1 MVQLGYCGRLTV
13 AQAVKIPYK
22 PRPLQAEMHNS
33 LKRWNVL
40 VMHRRF
46 GKTVW
51 AVNELIKKALTCEL
65 PRPRVAFVAPTFTQ
79 AKRIAWDYVKF
90 YAGVIP
96 GVSFNET
103 ELRVDFPNGGR
114 LMLLSAENP
123 DSLRGIY
130 LDMCAFDEFGMQNP
144 RVWGEVVRPALS
156 DREGAAIFLGTPA
169 GHNHFYD
176 LFETAKDQAEE
187 GNDQWYYKIVRASE
201 SGLVK
206 DEELEA
212 ARTQMTPEQYEQ
224 EYECSFTAAIIGAY
238 YGKLLD
244 AADDD
249 GRITRVPYD
258 PMYPVHTAWDLGIN
272 DSTAIWFAQIFRG
285 GAVNVID
292 YYESSGVGLQH
303 YADILN
309 KKEYIYG
316 DHLAPHD
323 IQVRE
328 LGSGK
333 SRLETAY
340 TLGIKFRVI
349 PKMKVADGINAARML
364 IPKCHFDK
372 DKCGEGVGYLKQY
385 RQEFDERRK
394 VFRDHPL
401 HDFTSHAADAFR
413 YLAVG
418 LENRSN
424 FTKPPQ
430 QVAQME
436 YNPFT
441 L

>member
-1 MVQLGYCGRLTV
+1 MD
-13 AQAVKIPYK
+13 VKIPYK
-22 PRPLQAEMHNS
+22 PRDLQAEMHKS
-33 LKRWNVL
+33 IRRWNVL

-46 GKTVW
+46 GKTVF
-51 AVNELIKKALTCEL
+51 AVNHLIKHALTCQL
-65 PRPRVAFVAPTFTQ
+65 PRPRVAFIAPTFTQ
-79 AKRIAWDYVKF
+79 AKRIAWDYVEY
-90 YAGVIP
+90 YASVIP

-123 DSLRGIY
+123 DALRGIY
-130 LDMCAFDEFGMQNP
+130 LDMAIFDEFGMQNP

-169 GHNHFYD
+169 GHNHFFD
-176 LFETAKDQAEE
+176 LLEQARAETEN
-187 GNDQWYYKIVRASE
+187 GSDQWYWKIVKASE

-206 DEELEA
+206 EAELDA
-212 ARTQMTPEQYEQ
+212 ARAQMTPEQYEQ

-238 YGKLLD
+238 YGKLM
-244 AADDD
+244 AEADEE

-258 PMYPVHTAWDLGIN
+258 PAYPVHTAWDLGVN
-272 DSTAIWFAQIFRG
+272 DSTAIWFAQVFRG

-292 YYESSGVGLQH
+292 YYENGGVGLDH
-303 YADILN
+303 YADVLN
-309 KKEYIYG
+309 RKDYTYG

-323 IQVRE
+323 IEVRE

-333 SRLETAY
+333 SRLETAA
-340 TLGIKFRVI
+340 TLGLRFKVV

-364 IPKCHFDK
+364 LPKCYFDR
-372 DKCGEGVGYLKQY
+372 DKCVTGVEMLRQY
-385 RQEFDERRK
+385 RQEWDERRK
-394 VFRDHPL
+394 MFRDHPR

-413 YLAVG
+413 YLATG
-418 LENRSN
+418 LESRQRV
-424 FTKPPQ
+424 TRPPQ
-430 QVAQME
+430 DVAQMD
-436 YNPFT
+436 YNPFS

>member
-1 MVQLGYCGRLTV
+1 ME
-13 AQAVKIPYK
+13 VKIPYK
-22 PRPLQAEMHNS
+22 PRPIQADMHKE

-51 AVNELIKKALTCEL
+51 AVNHMIKRVLTNPL
-65 PRPRVAFVAPTFTQ
+65 PRPRVALVAPTFTQ

-96 GVSFNET
+96 GVTFNET
-103 ELRVDFPNGGR
+103 ELRADFPNGGR
-114 LMLLSAENP
+114 ITLLSAENP
-123 DSLRGIY
+123 DALRGIY
-130 LDMCAFDEFGMQNP
+130 LDDCFFDEYGMQNP

-156 DREGAAIFLGTPA
+156 DRQGSATFLGTPA
-169 GHNHFYD
+169 GHNHFWD
-176 LFETAKDQAEE
+176 MLEAAKNQLSE
-187 GNDQWYYKIVRASE
+187 GSDDWYYRICKASE
-201 SGLVK
+201 TSIVK
-206 DEELEA
+206 DEELKA
-212 ARTQMTPEQYEQ
+212 AKASMTEEQYEQ
-224 EYECSFTAAIIGAY
+224 EFECSFTAAIIGAY
-238 YGKLLD
+238 YGKLLSD
-244 AADDD
+244 LDD
-249 GRITRVPYD
+249 GGKITRVPYD
-258 PMYPVHTAWDLGIN
+258 PAYPVHTAWDLGIN

-292 YYESSGVGLQH
+292 YYESSGVGLDH
-303 YADILN
+303 YADILRQ
-309 KKEYIYG
+309 KDYTYG

-323 IQVRE
+323 IEVRE

-340 TLGIKFRVI
+340 TLGIKFRVV

-364 IPKCHFDK
+364 IPKCYFDR
-372 DKCGEGVGYLKQY
+372 DNTAEGLECLRQY
-385 RQEFDERRK
+385 RQDWDEKRK
-394 VFRDHPL
+394 SFRDTPR

-418 LENRSN
+418 LQNREAMHR
-424 FTKPPQ
+424 PPQ
-430 QVAQME
+430 QVAMND
-436 YNPFT
+436 YNPFA

>member
-1 MVQLGYCGRLTV
+1 M
-13 AQAVKIPYK
+13 ANIKIPYK
-22 PRPLQAEMHNS
+22 PRDLQAEMHNGI
-33 LKRWNVL
+33 KRWNVL

-46 GKTVW
+46 GKTVF
-51 AVNELIKKALTCEL
+51 AVNHLIKHALTCPL

-79 AKRIAWDYVKF
+79 AKRIAWDYVK
-90 YAGVIP
+90 YYTSVIP
-96 GVSFNET
+96 GAKFNET

-123 DSLRGIY
+123 DALRGIY
-130 LDMCAFDEFGMQNP
+130 LDMAVFDEFGMQNP

-169 GHNHFYD
+169 GHNHFFD
-176 LFETAKDQAEE
+176 LLEQARSETDN
-187 GNDQWYYKIVRASE
+187 GSDQWYWKIVKASE
-201 SGLVK
+201 SKLVK
-206 DEELEA
+206 ETELDA
-212 ARTQMTPEQYEQ
+212 ARAQMTPEQYEQ

-238 YGKLLD
+238 YGKLM
-244 AADDD
+244 AEADEDN
-249 GRITRVPYD
+249 RITRVPYD
-258 PMYPVHTAWDLGIN
+258 PAYPVHTAWDLGVN

-292 YYESSGVGLQH
+292 YYENGGVGLDH
-303 YADILN
+303 YADVIN
-309 KKEYIYG
+309 RKDYNYG

-323 IQVRE
+323 IEVRE

-333 SRLETAY
+333 SRLETAAS
-340 TLGIKFRVI
+340 LGLRFKVI

-364 IPKCHFDK
+364 LPKCYFDR
-372 DKCGEGVGYLKQY
+372 DKCITGVEMLRQY
-385 RQEFDERRK
+385 RQEWDERRK
-394 VFRDHPL
+394 MFRDHPR

-413 YLAVG
+413 YLAIG
-418 LENRSN
+418 LENRQR
-424 FTKPPQ
+424 FVKPPQ

>member
-1 MVQLGYCGRLTV
+1 MN
-13 AQAVKIPYK
+13 VKIPYK
-22 PRPLQAEMHNS
+22 PRALQAEMHSS

-46 GKTVW
+46 GKTVF
-51 AVNELIKKALTCEL
+51 AVNHLIKHALTCEL
-65 PRPRVAFVAPTFTQ
+65 PRPRVAFIAPTFTQ
-79 AKRIAWDYVKF
+79 AKRIAWDYVKY
-90 YAGVIP
+90 YASVIP

-114 LMLLSAENP
+114 VMLLSAENP
-123 DSLRGIY
+123 DALRGIY
-130 LDMCAFDEFGMQNP
+130 LDMAIFDEFGMQNP

-169 GHNHFYD
+169 GHNHFFD
-176 LFETAKDQAEE
+176 LLEQARSETDN
-187 GNDQWYYKIVRASE
+187 GSDQWYWKIVKASE
-201 SGLVK
+201 SELVK
-206 DEELEA
+206 EAELEA
-212 ARTQMTPEQYEQ
+212 ARVQMTPEQYEQ

-238 YGKLLD
+238 YGKLL
-244 AADDD
+244 AEADEDN
-249 GRITRVPYD
+249 RITRVPYD
-258 PMYPVHTAWDLGIN
+258 PAYPVHTAWDLGVN

-292 YYESSGVGLQH
+292 YYENGGVGLDH
-303 YADILN
+303 YADVIN
-309 KKEYIYG
+309 KKDYTYG

-323 IQVRE
+323 IEVRE

-333 SRLETAY
+333 SRLETAAS
-340 TLGIKFRVI
+340 LGLRFKVI

-364 IPKCHFDK
+364 LPKCYFDR
-372 DKCGEGVGYLKQY
+372 DRCVTGVEMLRQY
-385 RQEFDERRK
+385 RQEWDERRK
-394 VFRDHPL
+394 MFRDHPR

-418 LENRSN
+418 LENRQR
-424 FTKPPQ
+424 FVKPPQ

>member
-1 MVQLGYCGRLTV
+1 MD
-13 AQAVKIPYK
+13 VKIPYK
-22 PRPLQAEMHNS
+22 PRDLQAEMHKS
-33 LKRWNVL
+33 IRRWNVL

-46 GKTVW
+46 GKTVF
-51 AVNELIKKALTCEL
+51 AVNHLIKHALTCQL
-65 PRPRVAFVAPTFTQ
+65 PRPRVAFIAPTFTQ
-79 AKRIAWDYVKF
+79 AKRIAWDYVKY
-90 YAGVIP
+90 YASVIP

-123 DSLRGIY
+123 DALRGIY
-130 LDMCAFDEFGMQNP
+130 LDMAIFDEFGMQNP

-169 GHNHFYD
+169 GHNHFFD
-176 LFETAKDQAEE
+176 LLEQARAETEN
-187 GNDQWYYKIVRASE
+187 GSDQWYWKIVKASE

-206 DEELEA
+206 EAELDA
-212 ARTQMTPEQYEQ
+212 ARAQMTPEQYEQ

-238 YGKLLD
+238 YGKLM
-244 AADDD
+244 AEADEE

-258 PMYPVHTAWDLGIN
+258 PAYPVHTAWDLGVN
-272 DSTAIWFAQIFRG
+272 DSTAIWFAQVFRG

-292 YYESSGVGLQH
+292 YYENGGVGLDH
-303 YADILN
+303 YADVLN
-309 KKEYIYG
+309 RKDYTYG

-323 IQVRE
+323 IEVRE

-333 SRLETAY
+333 SRLETAA
-340 TLGIKFRVI
+340 TLGLRFKVV

-364 IPKCHFDK
+364 LPKCYFDR
-372 DKCGEGVGYLKQY
+372 DKCVTGVEMLRQY
-385 RQEFDERRK
+385 RQEWDERRK
-394 VFRDHPL
+394 MFRDHPR

-413 YLAVG
+413 YLATG
-418 LENRSN
+418 LESRQRV
-424 FTKPPQ
+424 TRPPQ
-430 QVAQME
+430 DVAQMD
-436 YNPFT
+436 YNPFS